1 MAYRNTAEL
10 IGRLTR
16 DPELRYTQTG
26 KPVCN
31 FSVALNST
39 WRDDKGVKHEDTEF
53 VKVVAWGATAEAVAE
68 NMTKGRLVFVEG
80 KIKIRPWTKEV
91 KAKSGEVIKIP
102 METAEVHAVNVQFLD
117 YARTATTVAGKG
129 KAGSTE
135 QAQTEQPTDE
145 QVPANTQEQ
154 QAAESTPEDE
164 GF

>member
-1 MAYRNTAEL
+1 MAYRNTVEA

-39 WRDDKGVKHEDTEF
+39 WRDEKGAKHEDTEF
-53 VKVVAWGATAEAVAE
+53 VRIVAWGATAEAVAE

-80 KIKIRPWTKEV
+80 KLKLRSWTKDV
-91 KAKSGEVIKIP
+91 KAKSGEVIQVP
-102 METAEVHAVNVQFLD
+102 MESAEVHAVNVQFLD
-117 YARTATTVAGKG
+117 RAPEKATRQAAGTQKQVPTAT
-129 KAGSTE
+129 E
-135 QAQTEQPTDE
+135 QTEEEQPR
-145 QVPANTQEQ
+145 QEQ